1 MCVKAPLSTR
11 DMSPLFFILSLL
23 QCLYLLHG
31 LNHTAC
37 YNSEL
42 IIDSPLCGNSGN
54 LAPKKFLLGQLSP
67 NSTCRTRL
75 SGQRDYH
82 IVRDCCKFHGGDT
95 VIEEVCIPGQK
106 MRLSSPLSHM
116 ARYCSRGHRCDSGK
130 RLTSKELH
138 SGDYVSLEYD
148 CVHVKEEI
156 HFNSDEVLNGRKV
169 YLISDQKD
177 GSVRDANCA
186 AYKTNPR
193 SSIIVTLVD
202 NIVSSGACTV
212 SFASSMSGSTN
223 INCAKTEIVNGC
235 NNVLYSSNTSR
246 VDINLTMTV
255 IADGSDRQ
263 FLWMVVTASDG
274 GNLTVAC
281 GKKIPPDDYT
291 TASATQSTRSRLTT
305 QKSSP
310 NYTTTSY
317 SKSTS
322 DYPAT
327 IRATNS
333 SGISKSSTVS
343 ISAIATGLTIPHSIS
358 GSGGSTKIHL
368 SKTNSMSHS
377 STGFKLTR
385 SSSPLLT
392 TFGRIQ
398 ASSTTSTS
406 LSTNMPSSL
415 PPTSSQ
421 SHSTTE
427 TVSPSLTHS
436 TTGGRL
442 QSSRHTSY
450 STRPTQGQSL
460 SSFKA
465 LSSSNITLFRLI
477 KTTKPSLHP
486 LTVSIAGGPETAQIS
501 TTSTS
506 GRLRSTNI
514 ISFSPVDIEGK
525 GSSSPTVSTIGRM
538 QSSKATSVSSET
550 GQETSPSATTPMPST
565 QGGIQHS
572 TTTSSSS
579 ITDNGKPS
587 NISTHTSASQHM
599 LTALMF
605 GASTSTK
612 SWQRLSSTTV
622 TSKPPPVDETTPD
635 TMSIAGGPE
644 TAQIST
650 TSTSGRLRFTN
661 ITSFSPVDIEGK
673 GSSSPTVSTI
683 GRMQSSKATS
693 VSSETGQETSPSA
706 TTPMP
711 STQGGIRHS
720 TTTSSSSF
728 TDNGKPS
735 NISTHTSATQPML
748 TALMFGASTSTKS
761 WQRLSS
767 TTVTSKPPPVDETT
781 PDTIDIEG
789 KGSSS
794 PTVSTIGRMQ
804 SSKATSVSS
813 ETGQETSPS
822 ATTPMPSTQGG
833 IRHSTTTSSSI
844 TDNGKPSNIS
854 THTSATQP
862 MLTALM
868 FGASTSTKSW
878 QRLSSTTV
886 TSKPPPVDE
895 TTPDTMSIAGG
906 PETAQISTTTTSGR
920 LRSTNIISFSP
931 VDTEGKGSSS
941 PTVSTIGRM
950 QSSKATSVS
959 SETGQETSPSATTP
973 MPSTQ
978 GGIQHSTTTSSSS
991 FTDNGKPSNISTHTS
1006 ASQHMLTALMFGA
1019 STSTKSWQRLSSTTV
1034 TSKPP
1039 PVDETTPDTMSIAGG
1054 PETAQISTTS
1064 TSGRLRFTNITS
1076 FSPVDIEGKGSSS
1089 PTVSTIGR
1097 MQSSKATSVSSE
1109 TGQETSPSA
1118 TTPMPST
1125 QGGIRHSTT
1134 TSSSSFTDNGKPSNI
1149 STHTSAT
1156 QPMLT
1161 ALMFGASTST
1171 KSWQRL
1177 SSTTV
1182 TSKPPPVD
1190 ETTPDTMSIA
1200 GGPETA
1206 HTSTTSTSGRLRF
1219 TNITSFSPV
1228 DIEGKGSSS
1237 PTVSTIG
1244 RMQSSKATSV
1254 SSETG
1259 QETSPSATTPMP
1271 STQGGIRHSTT
1282 TSSSSIT
1289 DNGKPSNIS
1298 THTSATQPML
1308 TALMFGASTSTKSWQ
1323 RLSSTTVTSKPPP
1336 VDETTPDTMSIAGG
1350 PETAQISTTTTSG
1363 RLRSTNII
1371 SFSPVDTEG
1380 KGSSSPT
1387 VSTIGRM
1394 QSSKATSVSSETGQE
1409 TSPSATTP
1417 MPSTQGGIQHST
1429 TTSSSSFTDN
1439 GKPSN
1444 ISTHTSASQHMLTAL
1459 MFGASTST
1467 KSWQRLSST
1476 TVTSKPPPVDETTP
1490 DTMSIAGGPE
1500 TAQISTTTTS
1510 GRLRSTNII
1519 SFSPVD
1525 TEGKGSSSP
1534 TVSTIGRMQSSKA
1547 TSVSSETGQET
1558 SPSATTPML
1567 STQGGIQHSTTTSS
1581 SSFTDNGKPSNISTH
1596 TSASQHM
1603 LTALM
1608 FGASTSTKSWQ
1619 RLSSTTVTSKPPPV
1633 DETTPDTMSIAG
1645 GPETAQISTTT
1656 TSGRLRST
1664 NIISFSPVD
1673 TEGKGSSSPTV
1684 STIGRMQSS
1693 KATSVS
1699 SETGQETS
1707 PSATTPMLSTQGGI
1721 QHSTTT
1727 SSSSFTDN
1735 GKPSNISTHTS
1746 ASQHM
1751 LTALMF
1757 GASTSTKSWQ
1767 RLSSTTVTSKP
1778 PPVDETTPD
1787 TSKSDNTDDKVAF
1800 ILEVITSL
1808 TGAALLLLMV
1818 ITTAMCLCYNKR
1830 MHELQRNSRKR
1841 NKLSGTNVSALEL
1854 KRNSVV
1860 SLESGY
1866 DSISAL
1872 R

>member
-177 GSVRDANCA
+177 GSVRDAKCA

-212 SFASSMSGSTN
+212 SFASSMYGSTN

-281 GKKIPPDDYT
+281 GTKIPPDDYT

-333 SGISKSSTVS
+333 RGISKSSTLS
-343 ISAIATGLTIPHSIS
+343 TSAIATGLTIPHSIS

-377 STGFKLTR
+377 STGLQLTM

-427 TVSPSLTHS
+427 TFSPSLTHS

-460 SSFKA
+460 SSFNA
-465 LSSSNITLFRLI
+465 LSSSNVTLFRLI

-486 LTVSIAGGPETAQIS
+486 LTVSIAGGSETAHTS

-506 GRLRSTNI
+506 ASTSTKSWQRLSSTTVT
-514 ISFSPVDIEGK
+514 SKPPVDETTRDTIDTEGK

-550 GQETSPSATTPMPST
+550 GQETSSSTTTPMPST

-587 NISTHTSASQHM
+587 NISTHTSATQHM

-622 TSKPPPVDETTPD
+622 TSKPPPVDETTRD
-635 TMSIAGGPE
+635 TMSIAGGSE
-644 TAQIST
+644 TAHTLT

-661 ITSFSPVDIEGK
+661 ITSFSPVDTEGK
-673 GSSSPTVSTI
+673 GSSSTTVSTI

-693 VSSETGQETSPSA
+693 VSSETGQETSSST

-711 STQGGIRHS
+711 STQGGIQHS
-720 TTTSSSSF
+720 TTTSSSSI

-735 NISTHTSATQPML
+735 NISTHTSATQHML

-767 TTVTSKPPPVDETT
+767 TTVTSKPPVDETT
-781 PDTIDIEG
+781 RDTI
-789 KGSSS
+789 
-794 PTVSTIGRMQ
+794 
-804 SSKATSVSS
+804 
-813 ETGQETSPS
+813 
-822 ATTPMPSTQGG
+822 
-833 IRHSTTTSSSI
+833 
-844 TDNGKPSNIS
+844 
-854 THTSATQP
+854 
-862 MLTALM
+862 
-868 FGASTSTKSW
+868 
-878 QRLSSTTV
+878 
-886 TSKPPPVDE
+886 
-895 TTPDTMSIAGG
+895 
-906 PETAQISTTTTSGR
+906 
-920 LRSTNIISFSP
+920 
-931 VDTEGKGSSS
+931 DTEGKGSSS

-959 SETGQETSPSATTP
+959 SETGQETSSSTTTP

-991 FTDNGKPSNISTHTS
+991 ITDNGKPSNISTHTL
-1006 ASQHMLTALMFGA
+1006 ATQHMLTALMFGA

-1039 PVDETTPDTMSIAGG
+1039 PVDETTRDTID
-1054 PETAQISTTS
+1054 T
-1064 TSGRLRFTNITS
+1064 
-1076 FSPVDIEGKGSSS
+1076 EGKGSSS
-1089 PTVSTIGR
+1089 TTVSTIGR

-1109 TGQETSPSA
+1109 TGQETSSST

-1125 QGGIRHSTT
+1125 QGGI
-1134 TSSSSFTDNGKPSNI
+1134 
-1149 STHTSAT
+1149 
-1156 QPMLT
+1156 Q
-1161 ALMFGASTST
+1161 
-1171 KSWQRL
+1171 
-1177 SSTTV
+1177 
-1182 TSKPPPVD
+1182 
-1190 ETTPDTMSIA
+1190 
-1200 GGPETA
+1200 
-1206 HTSTTSTSGRLRF
+1206 
-1219 TNITSFSPV
+1219 
-1228 DIEGKGSSS
+1228 
-1237 PTVSTIG
+1237 
-1244 RMQSSKATSV
+1244 
-1254 SSETG
+1254 
-1259 QETSPSATTPMP
+1259 
-1271 STQGGIRHSTT
+1271 HSTT

-1298 THTSATQPML
+1298 THTSAT
-1308 TALMFGASTSTKSWQ
+1308 
-1323 RLSSTTVTSKPPP
+1323 
-1336 VDETTPDTMSIAGG
+1336 
-1350 PETAQISTTTTSG
+1350 
-1363 RLRSTNII
+1363 
-1371 SFSPVDTEG
+1371 
-1380 KGSSSPT
+1380 
-1387 VSTIGRM
+1387 
-1394 QSSKATSVSSETGQE
+1394 
-1409 TSPSATTP
+1409 
-1417 MPSTQGGIQHST
+1417 
-1429 TTSSSSFTDN
+1429 
-1439 GKPSN
+1439 
-1444 ISTHTSASQHMLTAL
+1444 QHMLTAL

-1476 TVTSKPPPVDETTP
+1476 TVTSKPPPVDETTR
-1490 DTMSIAGGPE
+1490 DTMSIAGGSE
-1500 TAQISTTTTS
+1500 TAHTPTTSTS
-1510 GRLRSTNII
+1510 GRLRFTNIT

-1525 TEGKGSSSP
+1525 TEGKGSSST

-1558 SPSATTPML
+1558 SSSTTTPMP

-1581 SSFTDNGKPSNISTH
+1581 SSITDNGKPSNISTH
-1596 TSASQHM
+1596 TSATQHM

-1633 DETTPDTMSIAG
+1633 DETTRDTMSIAG
-1645 GPETAQISTTT
+1645 GSKTAHTPTTS
-1656 TSGRLRST
+1656 TSGRLRFT
-1664 NIISFSPVD
+1664 NITSFSPVD
-1673 TEGKGSSSPTV
+1673 TEGKGSSSTTV

-1707 PSATTPMLSTQGGI
+1707 SSTTTPMPSTQGGI

-1727 SSSSFTDN
+1727 SSSSITDN

-1746 ASQHM
+1746 ATQHM

-1778 PPVDETTPD
+1778 PPVDETTRD
-1787 TSKSDNTDDKVAF
+1787 TMSIAGGSGTAHTSTTSTSGRLRFTNITSFSPVDTEGKGSSSTTMSTIGRMQSSKATSVSSETGQETSSSTTTPMPSTQGGIQHSTTTSSSSITDNGKPSNISAHTSATQHMLTALMFGASTSTKSWQRLSSTTVTSKPPPVDETTRDTIDTEGKGSSSTTVSTIGRMQSSKATSVSSETGQETSSSTTTPMPSTQGGIQHSTTTSSSSITDNGKPSNISTHTSATQHMLTALMFGASTSTKSWQRLSSTTVKSSQPPVDETTRDTNTEGKGSSSTTVSTIGRMQSSKATSVSSETGQETSSSTTTPMPSTQGGIQHSTTTSSSSITDNGKPSNISTHTSATQHMLTALMFGASTSTKSWQRLSSTTVKSSQPPVDETTRDTRKSDNTDDKVAF

-1841 NKLSGTNVSALEL
+1841 KKLSGTNVSALEL

>member
-177 GSVRDANCA
+177 GSVRDAKCA

-212 SFASSMSGSTN
+212 SFASSMYGSTN

-281 GKKIPPDDYT
+281 GTKIPPDDYT

-333 SGISKSSTVS
+333 RGISKSSTLS
-343 ISAIATGLTIPHSIS
+343 TSAIATGLTIPHSIS

-377 STGFKLTR
+377 STGLQLTM

-427 TVSPSLTHS
+427 TFSPSLTHS

-460 SSFKA
+460 SSFNA
-465 LSSSNITLFRLI
+465 LSSSNVTLFRLI

-486 LTVSIAGGPETAQIS
+486 LTVSIAGGSETAHTS

-506 GRLRSTNI
+506 ASTSTKSWQRLSSTTVT
-514 ISFSPVDIEGK
+514 SKPPVDETTRDTIDTEGK

-550 GQETSPSATTPMPST
+550 GQETSSSTTTPMPST

-587 NISTHTSASQHM
+587 NISTHTSATQHM

-622 TSKPPPVDETTPD
+622 TSKPPPVDETT
-635 TMSIAGGPE
+635 
-644 TAQIST
+644 
-650 TSTSGRLRFTN
+650 R
-661 ITSFSPVDIEGK
+661 
-673 GSSSPTVSTI
+673 
-683 GRMQSSKATS
+683 
-693 VSSETGQETSPSA
+693 
-706 TTPMP
+706 
-711 STQGGIRHS
+711 
-720 TTTSSSSF
+720 
-728 TDNGKPS
+728 
-735 NISTHTSATQPML
+735 
-748 TALMFGASTSTKS
+748 
-761 WQRLSS
+761 
-767 TTVTSKPPPVDETT
+767 
-781 PDTIDIEG
+781 DTI
-789 KGSSS
+789 
-794 PTVSTIGRMQ
+794 
-804 SSKATSVSS
+804 
-813 ETGQETSPS
+813 
-822 ATTPMPSTQGG
+822 
-833 IRHSTTTSSSI
+833 
-844 TDNGKPSNIS
+844 
-854 THTSATQP
+854 
-862 MLTALM
+862 
-868 FGASTSTKSW
+868 
-878 QRLSSTTV
+878 
-886 TSKPPPVDE
+886 
-895 TTPDTMSIAGG
+895 
-906 PETAQISTTTTSGR
+906 
-920 LRSTNIISFSP
+920 
-931 VDTEGKGSSS
+931 DTEGKGSSS

-959 SETGQETSPSATTP
+959 SETGQETSSSTTTP

-991 FTDNGKPSNISTHTS
+991 ITDNGKPSNISTHTL
-1006 ASQHMLTALMFGA
+1006 ATQHMLTALMFGA

-1039 PVDETTPDTMSIAGG
+1039 PVDETTRDTID
-1054 PETAQISTTS
+1054 T
-1064 TSGRLRFTNITS
+1064 
-1076 FSPVDIEGKGSSS
+1076 EGKGSSS
-1089 PTVSTIGR
+1089 TTVSTIGR

-1109 TGQETSPSA
+1109 TGQETSSST

-1125 QGGIRHSTT
+1125 QGGI
-1134 TSSSSFTDNGKPSNI
+1134 
-1149 STHTSAT
+1149 
-1156 QPMLT
+1156 Q
-1161 ALMFGASTST
+1161 
-1171 KSWQRL
+1171 
-1177 SSTTV
+1177 
-1182 TSKPPPVD
+1182 
-1190 ETTPDTMSIA
+1190 
-1200 GGPETA
+1200 
-1206 HTSTTSTSGRLRF
+1206 
-1219 TNITSFSPV
+1219 
-1228 DIEGKGSSS
+1228 
-1237 PTVSTIG
+1237 
-1244 RMQSSKATSV
+1244 
-1254 SSETG
+1254 
-1259 QETSPSATTPMP
+1259 
-1271 STQGGIRHSTT
+1271 HSTT

-1298 THTSATQPML
+1298 THTSAT
-1308 TALMFGASTSTKSWQ
+1308 
-1323 RLSSTTVTSKPPP
+1323 
-1336 VDETTPDTMSIAGG
+1336 
-1350 PETAQISTTTTSG
+1350 
-1363 RLRSTNII
+1363 
-1371 SFSPVDTEG
+1371 
-1380 KGSSSPT
+1380 
-1387 VSTIGRM
+1387 
-1394 QSSKATSVSSETGQE
+1394 
-1409 TSPSATTP
+1409 
-1417 MPSTQGGIQHST
+1417 
-1429 TTSSSSFTDN
+1429 
-1439 GKPSN
+1439 
-1444 ISTHTSASQHMLTAL
+1444 QHMLTAL

-1476 TVTSKPPPVDETTP
+1476 TVTSKPPPVDETTR
-1490 DTMSIAGGPE
+1490 DTMSIAGGSE
-1500 TAQISTTTTS
+1500 TAHTPTTSTS
-1510 GRLRSTNII
+1510 GRLRFTNIT

-1525 TEGKGSSSP
+1525 TEGKGSSST

-1558 SPSATTPML
+1558 SSSTTTPMP

-1581 SSFTDNGKPSNISTH
+1581 SSITDNGKPSNISTH
-1596 TSASQHM
+1596 TSATQHM

-1633 DETTPDTMSIAG
+1633 DETTRDTMSIAG
-1645 GPETAQISTTT
+1645 GSKTAHTPTTS
-1656 TSGRLRST
+1656 TSGRLRFT
-1664 NIISFSPVD
+1664 NITSFSPVD
-1673 TEGKGSSSPTV
+1673 TEGKGSSSTTV

-1707 PSATTPMLSTQGGI
+1707 SSTTTPMPSTQGGI

-1727 SSSSFTDN
+1727 SSSSITDN

-1746 ASQHM
+1746 ATQHM

-1778 PPVDETTPD
+1778 PPVDETTRD
-1787 TSKSDNTDDKVAF
+1787 TMSIAGGSGTAHTSTTSTSGRLRFTNITSFSPVDTEGKGSSSTTMSTIGRMQSSKATSVSSETGQETSSSTTTPMPSTQGGIQHSTTTSSSSITDNGKPSNISAHTSATQHMLTALMFGASTSTKSWQRLSSTTVTSKPPPVDETTRDTIDTEGKGSSSTTVSTIGRMQSSKATSVSSETGQETSSSTTTPMPSTQGGIQHSTTTSSSSITDNGKPSNISTHTSATQHMLTALMFGASTSTKSWQRLSSTTVKSSQPPVDETTRDTIDTEGKGSSSTTVSTIGRMQSSKATSVSSETGQETSSSTTTPMPSTQGGIQHSTTTSSSSITDNGKPSNISTHTSATQHMLTALMFGASTSTKSWQRLSSTTVKSSQPPVDETTRDTRKSDNTDDKVAF

-1841 NKLSGTNVSALEL
+1841 KKLSGTNVSALEL

>member
-177 GSVRDANCA
+177 GSVRDAKCA

-212 SFASSMSGSTN
+212 SFASSMYGSTN

-281 GKKIPPDDYT
+281 GTKIPPDDYT

-333 SGISKSSTVS
+333 RGISKSSTLS
-343 ISAIATGLTIPHSIS
+343 TSAIATGLTIPHSIS

-377 STGFKLTR
+377 STGLQLTM

-427 TVSPSLTHS
+427 TFSPSLTHS

-460 SSFKA
+460 SSFNA
-465 LSSSNITLFRLI
+465 LSSSNVTLFRLI

-486 LTVSIAGGPETAQIS
+486 LTVSIAGGSETAHTS

-506 GRLRSTNI
+506 ASTSTKSWQRLSSTTVT
-514 ISFSPVDIEGK
+514 SKPPVDETTRDTIDTEGK

-550 GQETSPSATTPMPST
+550 GQETSSSTTTPMPST

-587 NISTHTSASQHM
+587 NISTHTSATQHM

-622 TSKPPPVDETTPD
+622 TSKPPPVDETTRD
-635 TMSIAGGPE
+635 TMSIAGGSE
-644 TAQIST
+644 TAHTLT

-661 ITSFSPVDIEGK
+661 ITSFSPVDTEGK
-673 GSSSPTVSTI
+673 GSSSTTVSTI

-693 VSSETGQETSPSA
+693 VSSETGQETSSST

-711 STQGGIRHS
+711 STQGGIQHS
-720 TTTSSSSF
+720 TTTSSSSI

-735 NISTHTSATQPML
+735 NISTHTSATQHML

-767 TTVTSKPPPVDETT
+767 TTVTSKPPVDETT
-781 PDTIDIEG
+781 RDTI
-789 KGSSS
+789 
-794 PTVSTIGRMQ
+794 
-804 SSKATSVSS
+804 
-813 ETGQETSPS
+813 
-822 ATTPMPSTQGG
+822 
-833 IRHSTTTSSSI
+833 
-844 TDNGKPSNIS
+844 
-854 THTSATQP
+854 
-862 MLTALM
+862 
-868 FGASTSTKSW
+868 
-878 QRLSSTTV
+878 
-886 TSKPPPVDE
+886 
-895 TTPDTMSIAGG
+895 
-906 PETAQISTTTTSGR
+906 
-920 LRSTNIISFSP
+920 
-931 VDTEGKGSSS
+931 DTEGKGSSS

-959 SETGQETSPSATTP
+959 SETGQETSSSTTTP

-991 FTDNGKPSNISTHTS
+991 ITDNGKPSNISTHTL
-1006 ASQHMLTALMFGA
+1006 ATQHMLTALMFGA

-1039 PVDETTPDTMSIAGG
+1039 PVDETTRDTID
-1054 PETAQISTTS
+1054 T
-1064 TSGRLRFTNITS
+1064 
-1076 FSPVDIEGKGSSS
+1076 EGKGSSS
-1089 PTVSTIGR
+1089 TTVSTIGR

-1109 TGQETSPSA
+1109 TGQETSSST

-1125 QGGIRHSTT
+1125 QGGIQHSTT
-1134 TSSSSFTDNGKPSNI
+1134 TSSSSITDN
-1149 STHTSAT
+1149 
-1156 QPMLT
+1156 
-1161 ALMFGASTST
+1161 
-1171 KSWQRL
+1171 
-1177 SSTTV
+1177 
-1182 TSKPPPVD
+1182 
-1190 ETTPDTMSIA
+1190 DT
-1200 GGPETA
+1200 
-1206 HTSTTSTSGRLRF
+1206 
-1219 TNITSFSPV
+1219 
-1228 DIEGKGSSS
+1228 EGKGSSS
-1237 PTVSTIG
+1237 TTVSTIG

-1259 QETSPSATTPMP
+1259 QETSSSTTTPMP
-1271 STQGGIRHSTT
+1271 STQGGIQHSTT

-1298 THTSATQPML
+1298 THTSAT
-1308 TALMFGASTSTKSWQ
+1308 
-1323 RLSSTTVTSKPPP
+1323 
-1336 VDETTPDTMSIAGG
+1336 
-1350 PETAQISTTTTSG
+1350 
-1363 RLRSTNII
+1363 
-1371 SFSPVDTEG
+1371 
-1380 KGSSSPT
+1380 
-1387 VSTIGRM
+1387 
-1394 QSSKATSVSSETGQE
+1394 
-1409 TSPSATTP
+1409 
-1417 MPSTQGGIQHST
+1417 
-1429 TTSSSSFTDN
+1429 
-1439 GKPSN
+1439 
-1444 ISTHTSASQHMLTAL
+1444 QHMLTAL

-1476 TVTSKPPPVDETTP
+1476 TVTSKPPPVDETTR
-1490 DTMSIAGGPE
+1490 DTMSIAGGSK
-1500 TAQISTTTTS
+1500 TAHTPTTSTS
-1510 GRLRSTNII
+1510 GRLRFTNIT

-1525 TEGKGSSSP
+1525 TEGKGSSST

-1558 SPSATTPML
+1558 SSSTTTPMP

-1581 SSFTDNGKPSNISTH
+1581 SSITDNGKPSNISTH
-1596 TSASQHM
+1596 TSATQHM

-1633 DETTPDTMSIAG
+1633 DETTRDTMSIAG
-1645 GPETAQISTTT
+1645 GSGTAHTSTTS
-1656 TSGRLRST
+1656 TSGRLRFT
-1664 NIISFSPVD
+1664 NITSFSPVD
-1673 TEGKGSSSPTV
+1673 TEGKGSSSTTM

-1707 PSATTPMLSTQGGI
+1707 SSTTTPMPSTQGGI

-1727 SSSSFTDN
+1727 SSSSITDN
-1735 GKPSNISTHTS
+1735 GKPSNISAHTS
-1746 ASQHM
+1746 ATQHM

-1778 PPVDETTPD
+1778 PPVDETTRD
-1787 TSKSDNTDDKVAF
+1787 TIDTEGKGSSSTTVSTIGRMQSSKATSVSSETGQETSSSTTTPMPSTQGGIQHSTTTSSSSITDNGKPSNISTHTSATQHMLTALMFGASTSTKSWQRLSSTTVKSSQPPVDETTRDTIDTEGKGSSSTTVSTIGRMQSSKATSVSSETGQETSSSTTTPMPSTQGGIQHSTTTSSSSITDNGKPSNISTHTSATQHMLTALMFGASTSTKSWQRLSSTTVKSSQPPVDETTRDTRKSDNTDDKVAF

-1841 NKLSGTNVSALEL
+1841 KKLSGTNVSALEL